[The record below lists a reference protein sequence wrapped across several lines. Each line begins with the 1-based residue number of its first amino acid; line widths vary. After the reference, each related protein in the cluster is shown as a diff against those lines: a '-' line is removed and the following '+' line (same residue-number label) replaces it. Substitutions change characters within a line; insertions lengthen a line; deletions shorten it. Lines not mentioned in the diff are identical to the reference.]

1 VTFNERLPDVPQAD
15 ISVSVSGN
23 TVTLD
28 GSKSRPAHDLYKI
41 TSYKWGPDPRH
52 PVHLTT
58 TAGKPFTHSSG
69 KQVRLR
75 APSAD
80 GEYYV
85 SLEVTDAKHR
95 TDRSVTYFEV
105 KGGAPRAVDMAHEH
119 PAWINKAVIYAPIPD
134 LWGGGPKAVTKRLP
148 YLKKLGVDALWLWPP
163 AELRSPGE
171 EYAIDDYYKLDP
183 GWEPAS
189 DFKAMVD
196 KAHQLGMKVML
207 DFVPNHMS
215 AASPYFQDTKKNGKA
230 SPYWDFFDRTAAGKP
245 THYFDW
251 TNLPNLNYD
260 NPQVRNMIIGAAEH
274 WVRDFGI
281 DGFRVDAA
289 WGVKKRRPTFWPE
302 FRAALKRIN
311 PDILLLAEASAL
323 DPYYFS
329 HGFDVAYDWTHD
341 LGQWAWTSAFGFP
354 QEVGTLLKP
363 VISHKYAPNALVMH
377 FLNNND
383 TGIRFVDQYG
393 VGMTKVAATMEFTL
407 PGIPEM
413 FAGDEIG
420 ASYQPYSNLAPIH
433 WQDKHHLLPFY
444 RRLIELRHTVPALTS
459 HDVSVLSS
467 NTDSVLAYLRPAVT
481 SGPQLLGSS
490 GQFAGSNGPLLV
502 ILNYDVKTK
511 VTISGAALASFIAA
525 GGGTGHDLVNGK
537 SVTLTAG
544 NGGYTVTVPK
554 TTAMVLAPGAG

>member
-1 VTFNERLPDVPQAD
+1 VTFNERLQDAPQAN
-15 ISVSVSGN
+15 IAVSVSGN

-28 GSKSRPAHDLYKI
+28 GSKSQAAPDGAKV
-41 TSYKWGPDPRH
+41 TSYKWGPDSRH
-52 PVHLTT
+52 PAHLTT
-58 TAGKPFTHSSG
+58 AAGKPLSHSSG
-69 KQVRLR
+69 KQLRLQ

-85 SLEVTDAKHR
+85 ALQVTDSKHR
-95 TDRSVTYFEV
+95 TDESVTYFEV
-105 KGGAPRAVDMAHEH
+105 KGGVPQAVDMAHQH
-119 PAWINKAVIYAPIPD
+119 PSWINQAVIYAPIPD
-134 LWGGGPKAVTKRLP
+134 LWGGGPQAVTRKLP
-148 YLKKLGVDALWLWPP
+148 YLKKLGVNALWLWPP

-183 GWEPAS
+183 GWQPAS
-189 DFKAMVD
+189 DFKKMVD
-196 KAHQLGMKVML
+196 KAHQLGMYVML

-215 AASPYFQDTKKNGKA
+215 SASPYFQDTKKNGKA
-230 SPYWDFFDRTAAGKP
+230 SPYWNFFDRTADGKP

-274 WVRDFGI
+274 WVRLGI

-329 HGFDVAYDWTHD
+329 HGFDVAYDWTHS

-354 QEVGTLLKP
+354 QEAGTLLKP
-363 VISHKYAPNALVMH
+363 IISKKYAANALVMH

-393 VGMTKVAATMEFTL
+393 VAMTRVAATMEFTL

-420 ASYQPYSNLAPIH
+420 ASYEPYSNLQPIH
-433 WQDKHHLLPFY
+433 WQDKHHLLPLY
-444 RRLIELRHTVPALTS
+444 RRLIEMRHTVPALTS
-459 HDVSVLSS
+459 HDLSVLTS
-467 NTDSVLAYLRPAVT
+467 NTDSVLAYVRPAV
-481 SGPQLLGSS
+481 GSS
-490 GQFAGSNGPLLV
+490 GPLLV
-502 ILNYDVKTK
+502 ILNYDAKTK
-511 VTISGAALASFIAA
+511 VTLTGAALASFVAA
-525 GGGTGHDLVNGK
+525 GGGTGHDLVNHK